1 VQDLTRRPFSG
12 ISPVLVGGTLGA
24 RLAATL
30 FSFAAGVI
38 AARSLGAHG
47 RGVLAVLVAVPALFS
62 VIGVLGLDTANLRF
76 AGRSHTAFRQVVGR
90 AVIFSLIAGGV
101 LAAAWWL
108 AGLRWPAVWLGL
120 TPGQALLSAALCPPS
135 VLLSLLAAA
144 EIGRNR
150 TVVYNLVTV
159 GTMIIYLAGVM
170 ALLAADRV
178 TITGCFVSYAAS
190 QVAGIVVLLILA
202 GRRVQPH
209 GPGVPLREY
218 SGYAL
223 RAYLPNVAQYGMLR
237 MDVPLIQVL
246 AGTTAVGLYSV
257 ALPIAECLLLIPVT
271 VALVMF
277 PGVTSGRVDWADA
290 KRIARV
296 VGLSAAAAAA
306 LVATAAPFAV
316 TLVYGTAFRGS
327 AEVVWL
333 MLPGIVVFSIAR
345 TAQTYL
351 TATGRLLPVITA
363 SGAGVVACLGALA
376 ALVPRFGALGAGAAD
391 SAGYLVF
398 SLVILY
404 SLSRGGHLARWVQ
417 RVRSAL
423 RKVTPRVVIAASA
436 ITAAVGCA
444 ALSLLSPAAAAMAA
458 GAAVLLFAL
467 IRPQAGTY
475 LLAAAIPVSQ
485 TSVGA
490 TLVPA
495 RGLLALV
502 LACLVG
508 TLAGGQTRRPRL
520 PVALSAVAL
529 IGYLLASVLLEGASG
544 APGAAVT
551 NVTELAVPLLA
562 LPLITAARRDCAGRV
577 IITFACSAAFTAV
590 GEVLTARASLAAAS
604 GNTAVAAG
612 QTGSLNHNAS
622 SAILVLAL
630 AVLLARIP
638 RAPGGQKILFSVA
651 LAIVATG
658 IAFSFSRASYFGA
671 LAVLG
676 IFALR
681 RSVRGVL
688 WGGLIA
694 AGLFRVLPAAVIGR
708 AETVSSTSLD
718 VSSALRL
725 DLWTSAIRM
734 FEARPL
740 TGVGYLNFAAELP
753 AYFRDTGDYSA
764 SAIQFSSLD
773 FAHNTYLTVLAETGL
788 VGAILAGVLIVAGW
802 RMAWAALRSRQWTGE
817 SAVLAFAGI
826 AVCSFFGEVL
836 LVPAVLAAFLLVLN
850 AAGGA
855 QEAQP

>member
-1 VQDLTRRPFSG
+1 
-12 ISPVLVGGTLGA
+12 
-24 RLAATL
+24 
-30 FSFAAGVI
+30 
-38 AARSLGAHG
+38 
-47 RGVLAVLVAVPALFS
+47 VLAVLVAVPALFS

-76 AGRSHTAFRQVVGR
+76 AGRSHAAFRQVVGR
-90 AVIFSLIAGGV
+90 AVIFSLTAGSI
-101 LAAAWWL
+101 LAAVWWL
-108 AGLRWPAVWLGL
+108 AGLLWPSVWLGL
-120 TPGQALLSAALCPPS
+120 TPGLALLSAALCPLS
-135 VLLSLLAAA
+135 VLVTLLATA

-159 GTMIIYLAGVM
+159 GTMIIYLAGVIV
-170 ALLAADRV
+170 LLAAARV
-178 TITGCFVSYAAS
+178 TVTGCFVAYAAS
-190 QVAGIVVLLILA
+190 QVAGIVVLLVLA
-202 GRRVQPH
+202 GRRVQPD

-218 SGYAL
+218 SSYAL

-257 ALPIAECLLLIPVT
+257 ALPVAECLLLIPVT

-290 KRIARV
+290 KRIARM

-306 LVATAAPFAV
+306 LIAAVTPFAV

-327 AEVVWL
+327 AEVVWW
-333 MLPGIVVFSIAR
+333 MLPGIVAFSVAR

-351 TATGRLLPVITA
+351 TATGRLLPVINA
-363 SGAGVVACLGALA
+363 SAAGVVAGLGALA
-376 ALVPRFGALGAGAAD
+376 LLVPRFGAPGAGAAD
-391 SAGYLVF
+391 SVGYLVF
-398 SLVILY
+398 TLVILH
-404 SLSRGGHLARWVQ
+404 SLSRRGRLARCVQ
-417 RVRSAL
+417 RGRAAL
-423 RKVTPRVVIAASA
+423 RKVAPPVM
-436 ITAAVGCA
+436 ITAGAIMAALGCA
-444 ALSLLSPAAAAMAA
+444 ALSILSPAAAAAVA
-458 GAAVLLFAL
+458 VAAVLLLAL
-467 IRPQAGTY
+467 VRPQAGAY
-475 LLAAAIPVSQ
+475 MLAVAIPVSQ
-485 TSVGA
+485 TSAGA
-490 TLVPA
+490 ALVPA

-508 TLAGGQTRRPRL
+508 TLAGGQARRPRL

-529 IGYLLASVLLEGASG
+529 VGYLLASVLLEGASG
-544 APGAAVT
+544 PAVT

-562 LPLITAARRDCAGRV
+562 LPLITSARRDSAGRV
-577 IITFACSAAFTAV
+577 IITFACAAACTAV
-590 GEVLTARASLAAAS
+590 GEVLTARASLAAAN

-612 QTGSLNHNAS
+612 QTGALNHNAA

-638 RAPGGQKILFSVA
+638 RAPGGQKILLSAA
-651 LAIVATG
+651 LAIVVTG
-658 IAFSFSRASYFGA
+658 IAFSLSRSSYFAA

-688 WGGLIA
+688 CAGLIA
-694 AGLFRVLPAAVIGR
+694 AGVIRVLPGAVIAR
-708 AETVSSTSLD
+708 AESVSSASLD

-753 AYFRDTGDYSA
+753 AYFRDTGDYST
-764 SAIQFSSLD
+764 SAIQFSSLS

-788 VGAILAGVLIVAGW
+788 VGAILVAVLVVAAW
-802 RMAWAALRSRQWTGE
+802 RIAWAALRAGDWTGE

-826 AVCSFFGEVL
+826 AVSSFFGEVL

-850 AAGGA
+850 AAGGTR
-855 QEAQP
+855 EVKP